1 MSGIAETVVAPR
13 FAWCGDDF
21 TGASDTLATLAR
33 GGMRA
38 LLFLDVP
45 TPAQRAAAGPL
56 DAIGLATAARA
67 LAPDAMRAALAPA
80 AAFLAACG
88 APVLHYKV
96 CSTFDSAPQVG
107 SIGEAV
113 RTLHR
118 PAYASWVPVIGGQPS
133 LGRWCVFGQLFAEA
147 GAGGA
152 VHRIDRHPTMSRHPV
167 TPMDEADLALHL
179 SRQGLAPRGS
189 IDWRALEGPADA
201 LDARLRAILADAP
214 DPHAPCA
221 VLFDATNDVHLAAIG
236 ALVARHA
243 RQAPVLAVGAS
254 SVAQAMLAHWSAE
267 RGPAGHGPR
276 TPDAAR
282 AAAGPIGAA
291 PPGGDA
297 AHHALSATSATP
309 ATPATAAP
317 VAPAAGPV
325 FVLAGSLSPRSAEQ
339 VAAAR
344 AYMRV
349 PLDPAR
355 LCDGDAGYLARTV
368 DAIAGTLAGGLH
380 VLATTA
386 PAAGAPARAEPRL
399 APACGAL
406 LAAVARRV
414 RCARIGV
421 VGGDTSSHAMQALA
435 PWGIGWVGTM
445 GAGGELLR
453 ARADD
458 PALDGLELML
468 KGGQMGRLDILDQ
481 LVRGAGAG
489 AGTGTGTGAGTG
501 TADPGR

>member
-1 MSGIAETVVAPR
+1 MSAAPAPGAAPR

-21 TGASDTLATLAR
+21 TGASDTLATLER
-33 GGMRA
+33 GGLRA

-67 LAPDAMRAALAPA
+67 MAPAEMRAALAPA
-80 AAFLAACG
+80 ARFLEACG

-107 SIGEAV
+107 NIGEAV
-113 RTLHR
+113 RALHR
-118 PAYASWVPVIGGQPS
+118 PAYRRWVPVIGGQPS

-147 GAGGA
+147 GAGGP

-167 TPMDEADLALHL
+167 TPMDEADLAVHL
-179 SRQGLAPRGS
+179 SRQGLAPQGA

-201 LDARLRAILADAP
+201 LDARLRAILDGAT
-214 DPHAPCA
+214 DPRAPCV
-221 VLFDATNDVHLAAIG
+221 VLFDTMNDAHLAAIG
-236 ALVARHA
+236 ALIGRHA

-254 SVAQAMLAHWSAE
+254 SVAQAMLAQW
-267 RGPAGHGPR
+267 
-276 TPDAAR
+276 
-282 AAAGPIGAA
+282 AA
-291 PPGGDA
+291 PR
-297 AHHALSATSATP
+297 P
-309 ATPATAAP
+309 APAP
-317 VAPAAGPV
+317 VAPAGGPV
-325 FVLAGSLSPRSAEQ
+325 FVLAGSLSPLSARQ
-339 VAAAR
+339 VACAR
-344 AYMRV
+344 AYERMA
-349 PLDPAR
+349 LDPAR
-355 LCDGDAGYLARTV
+355 LCAGDAGYVERTVADIART
-368 DAIAGTLAGGLH
+368 LSGGRH

-386 PAAGAPARAEPRL
+386 PEAGAPARAEPLL
-399 APACGAL
+399 APASGAL

-435 PWGIGWVGTM
+435 PWGIGWVGTL

-481 LVRGAGAG
+481 LVH
-489 AGTGTGTGAGTG
+489 GTGGGDGT
-501 TADPGR
+501 R